1 MKLRWSYQAER
12 DLYEIGDYIA
22 LDDPAAAASWI
33 ERLQER
39 ARRAARMPSSGRH
52 VPESDDEDVR
62 EVFLG
67 TYRIIYRVLR
77 DGILVLAVIEGH
89 QLLRDL

>member
-1 MKLRWSYQAER
+1 MRVRWSAQAER

-22 LDDPAAAASWI
+22 LDDPTAAAAWI

-39 ARRAARMPSSGRH
+39 ARRAAHMPSSGRH
-52 VPESDDEDVR
+52 VPESDDENVR

-67 TYRIIYRVLR
+67 NYRIVYRVQR
-77 DGILVLAVIEGH
+77 DGILVLTVIEGH
-89 QLLRDL
+89 QLLRDV